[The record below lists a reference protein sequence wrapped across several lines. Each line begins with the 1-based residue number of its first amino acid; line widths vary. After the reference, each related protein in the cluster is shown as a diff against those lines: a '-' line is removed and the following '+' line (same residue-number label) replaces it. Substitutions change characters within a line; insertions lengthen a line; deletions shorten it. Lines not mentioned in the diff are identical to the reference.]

1 MSHFTTASVKVKA
14 DRMSAVKT
22 ALIAMGYAESKIRT
36 SVTPMPLTNY
46 YGKHQ
51 GDAHVIVKG
60 AGRAEIGIKFLA
72 DGQASITQDR
82 METGYKWEE
91 RFIQNYGKAVIK
103 EVATEQQFAVVEESV
118 DAKTGEMVIVCET
131 QW

>member
-22 ALIAMGYAESKIRT
+22 ALIAMGYANEKIRT
-36 SVTPMPLTNY
+36 SETPMPLTNY

-60 AGRAEIGIKFLA
+60 TGRAEIGIKFLA

-82 METGYKWEE
+82 METGHKWEE
-91 RFIQNYGKAVIK
+91 RFIQNYGKAVVK
-103 EVATEQQFAVVEESV
+103 EVANEQQFAVIEESV
-118 DAKTGEMVIVCET
+118 DTNGEMVIVCES